1 MIRINLLPYRSERR
15 RELIMQQILLAAIPL
30 AVALLTVGIIHYTMN
45 ARIEGLQNRIHD
57 VKEDITKSKVALK
70 EIETYKSKKSTLL
83 KKMDV
88 IKSLRKGKDGPV
100 HMLDELASRLPGHLW
115 LTDFSQSGSSL
126 EINGMALDNIAISN
140 YMVALENS
148 PYFSDID
155 LKKIESKNIRGRDGG
170 QLREFTISF
179 TVSYEPGEKT
189 KQKQEQ
195 S

>member
-15 RELIMQQILLAAIPL
+15 RELIIQQIVLAAVPL
-30 AVALLTVGIIHYTMN
+30 AVALVTVGIFHLTMN
-45 ARIEGLQNRIHD
+45 SRIEGLQTRIHD
-57 VKEDITKSKVALK
+57 VKEDIKKSKVALK
-70 EIETYKSKKSTLL
+70 EIEAYKSKKSTLL

-148 PYFSDID
+148 PYFSKVD
-155 LKKIESKNIRGRDGG
+155 LKKIQTKAIRGRNGD
-170 QLREFTISF
+170 QLREFTITF
-179 TVSYEPGEKT
+179 TVSYEPDNTAKP
-189 KQKQEQ
+189 KQKQ